1 MLRVTD
7 LTAAERPWQVE
18 LGDRVF
24 TARLVSQQQLFTYQ
38 ALIVNAGEARA
49 AIASPERAALTEARM
64 ALFAQRW
71 LLRQAFPWRP
81 WMLWQGD
88 PVAHIQRLS
97 PSTYLR
103 VLEDFF
109 ASLARDHAPGP
120 DPTAAMPGAPS
131 SGS

>member
-49 AIASPERAALTEARM
+49 AIASPERARSSHS
-64 ALFAQRW
+64 
-71 LLRQAFPWRP
+71 
-81 WMLWQGD
+81 G
-88 PVAHIQRLS
+88 
-97 PSTYLR
+97 PSRTI
-103 VLEDFF
+103 
-109 ASLARDHAPGP
+109 A
-120 DPTAAMPGAPS
+120 
-131 SGS
+131 